1 MNKVQYFAENQFVLQ
16 ENTQSAD
23 NNDINEM
30 SSYDR
35 QPKNLMTYTNDSIL
49 TPTTPATQNVQDQ
62 SHLKSNVLL
71 DELNDLQD
79 QLNSNSPYEPV
90 AMKEK

>member
-62 SHLKSNVLL
+62 SHLRSNVLL

-90 AMKEK
+90 PIKEK